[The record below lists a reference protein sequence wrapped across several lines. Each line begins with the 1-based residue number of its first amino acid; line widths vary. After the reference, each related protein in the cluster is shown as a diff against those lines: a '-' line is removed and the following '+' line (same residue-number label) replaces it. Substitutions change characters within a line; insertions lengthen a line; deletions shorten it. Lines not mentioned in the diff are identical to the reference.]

1 MFYCQNCKNS
11 IINKINTQN
20 IILVRLRE
28 AYATGKIFLCLIEKK
43 MYVSVTIL
51 PSDSLLIDSCLQ
63 ASQILKF
70 FIDGLGG
77 KNMRK

>member
-1 MFYCQNCKNS
+1 MFQCQNCKNS

-20 IILVRLRE
+20 IILVRLRK
-28 AYATGKIFLCLIEKK
+28 AYATGKIFLCLIEKN
-43 MYVSVTIL
+43 VC
-51 PSDSLLIDSCLQ
+51 LLCHNFAFRFIAYRLLFT
-63 ASQILKF
+63 SQILKF

>member
-11 IINKINTQN
+11 MINKINTQN
-20 IILVRLRE
+20 IILVRLRK

-70 FIDGLGG
+70 FIDGLGR